1 MNAVVLKGKDALTEM
16 LAGKVRGIW
25 DAYMAED
32 AVLHAN
38 FMAEDYSA
46 VHPDGSFHTRPP
58 TAKEIA
64 AARISG
70 YRLTEMEAWPVG
82 SDAALMRYLA
92 EVEAGGRQYHFV
104 VGEVWVKRN
113 GEWKCRYYQPT
124 VPRE

>member
-1 MNAVVLKGKDALTEM
+1 MNEVSVKKTNALTEA
-16 LAGKVRGIW
+16 LAEKVRGIW

-32 AVLHAN
+32 AERHAS
-38 FMAEDYSA
+38 FMTEDYSA

-64 AARISG
+64 VARIAG
-70 YRLTEMEAWPVG
+70 YRLTELEAWPVG

-92 EVEAGGRQYHFV
+92 EVQADGRKYYFI
-104 VGEVWVKRN
+104 VGEVWVKHA

-124 VPRE
+124 VPA